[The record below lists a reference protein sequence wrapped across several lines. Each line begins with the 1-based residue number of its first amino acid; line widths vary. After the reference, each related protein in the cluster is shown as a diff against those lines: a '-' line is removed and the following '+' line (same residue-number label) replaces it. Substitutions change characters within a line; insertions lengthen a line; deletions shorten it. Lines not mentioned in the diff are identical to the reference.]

1 MDAMKRGLQQME
13 SGMVPEAAAMDAA
26 VVLETAVDGCHNEG
40 WSCIRWKLQCFL
52 ADNGRRN
59 ASGARYLRSAAQ
71 VLLST

>member
-40 WSCIRWKLQCFL
+40 WSCIRWKLKCSWQIM
-52 ADNGRRN
+52 
-59 ASGARYLRSAAQ
+59 GAAMP
-71 VLLST
+71 VEHGI

>member
-26 VVLETAVDGCHNEG
+26 MVLETAVDGCHNEG
-40 WSCIRWKLQCFL
+40 WSCIRWKLQFSWQIM
-52 ADNGRRN
+52 GRN

>member
-1 MDAMKRGLQQME
+1 MKRGLQQME
-13 SGMVPEAAAMDAA
+13 SGTVPEAAAMDAA

-40 WSCIRWKLQCFL
+40 WSCIRWKLQFSWQIM
-52 ADNGRRN
+52 GRN